1 MTLGAQTAMISLFG
15 PTHQYILAEASGT
28 PLDRHC
34 DSLLLGCCLLPKEK
48 GICQDVAAL
57 PLSELSDGPA
67 IAGGSVLVIPDIRD
81 NRRFKQSKLADNL
94 SGVRFYAGVPIVSP
108 RGITIGSYCVMDK
121 SPRKTGLDESS
132 VLFMKDMAE
141 TVMEHLSMVQS
152 KSRHHQTER
161 MIVGLG
167 SFVEGKATLQGSW
180 LEANEQDTATR
191 QSGEAV
197 EGKLNKRQQ
206 DIQDVQDSPES
217 QQLPHRSSAKV
228 SSKPALSN
236 TIRKDP
242 DSEVKPTTTS
252 ATHSSSGTD
261 SRLIPNQPNS
271 DQASQQNKAT
281 LKSSV
286 SIDDAPEEIVPSA
299 FEKIFSRAAN
309 LIRESIEVE
318 GVVFLDARVESF
330 GELDQDE
337 FQKAREAWAHG
348 ATTSGDESA
357 DSGSPPRPMHPFASG
372 IGNKD
377 ITTCRM
383 LGFSTSTSSSIDHGK
398 PGHNYAMGDSL
409 LKALLGRYPHGKI
422 FNYNENG
429 LLSDDSSGG
438 NTSRSSE
445 MNPGSERKKRRRKP
459 HDTQNANALVKVLQ
473 GARSIIFLP
482 LWDSHKARWLSGM
495 FIWTKSPERVFT
507 PEIELTYLRAFGNS
521 VMAEIHR
528 FDAEMAEKAKTDLL
542 SNISHELRSPL
553 HGILGTADIL
563 SDTAMNMLQQG
574 MVHTIESCGRTL
586 LDTINHLLDFT
597 YMKKFKSDSGEAYAN
612 HEKQIDVPGLKPA
625 KLQRNAPNSSERAY
639 GPVQLDS
646 VLEEVAESV
655 FAGHSF
661 YHHPRAQPQKVTNNE
676 SSMSI
681 SLPTKQVT
689 IILDIQEA
697 EEWAFLTSAGCWRR
711 ILMNVFGNALK
722 YTPSGFIYVGL
733 KTAPHNRR
741 MSDSSA
747 GSTAS
752 EGLDSQCLV
761 TLTVKD
767 TGQGISAEYLR
778 DGLFTPFS
786 QEDGLAPGSGLGL
799 SIVRQALVSI
809 GGSIEVSSEKGH
821 GTEISIEVPLNVA
834 PEKDKSDGA
843 SSNESY
849 REIRKWAQGKTIG
862 LLGFAS
868 SLVSPRDITLYK
880 SLEHLCQDWFNLTV
894 KRVSPSAD
902 NNDPCDFYMA
912 VQTDLD
918 SPDEEQN
925 QVSDIGSIIDGKDC
939 DVSPLIVICESPEK
953 AHNMF
958 ARAANQK
965 RESIIEYISQ
975 PCGPRKLAK
984 ALSLC
989 ILRLDGRDPEAN
1001 KPTHWVEM
1009 PNSSKIPLDVGPR
1022 DPPNERMKLG
1032 KRPMLDTTG
1041 SSEEERLK
1049 YDHDDRIKSPTRIA
1063 EGAPPSIAAKDTV
1076 NDELSVL
1083 LVDDNQINLQILV
1096 AYAKKEGWNIMTAT
1110 NGLEAVQTFRAH
1122 SGKFAAV
1129 IIGMQNSIYFNTF

>member
-1 MTLGAQTAMISLFG
+1 MISLFG
-15 PTHQYILAEASGT
+15 PTHQYILAEATGM
-28 PLDRHC
+28 PLDRPC
-34 DSLLLGCCLLPKEK
+34 DDLLLGCCLLPKEK

-57 PLSELSDGPA
+57 PLSERSDDPA

-81 NRRFKQSKLADNL
+81 NCRFKQSKLADNL
-94 SGVRFYAGVPIVSP
+94 SGVRFYAGVPIVSS

-121 SPRKTGLDESS
+121 RPRKVGLDESS
-132 VLFMKDMAE
+132 ILFMKDMAE

-167 SFVEGKATLQGSW
+167 SFVEGKATLRGSW
-180 LEANEQDTATR
+180 LEASEQGTATPS
-191 QSGEAV
+191 SGETV

-217 QQLPHRSSAKV
+217 QQLLYRPSAKV
-228 SSKPALSN
+228 SSKPPLSN

-242 DSEVKPTTTS
+242 GSEVKPTTSS
-252 ATHSSSGTD
+252 ATHSSSETD
-261 SRLIPNQPNS
+261 SKLIPNQPNS
-271 DQASQQNKAT
+271 DEANQQNNST
-281 LKSSV
+281 FRSSV
-286 SIDDAPEEIVPSA
+286 SIDDAPAETVPPA

-330 GELDQDE
+330 EELDQDE
-337 FQKAREAWAHG
+337 FHKAREAYVRG
-348 ATTSGDESA
+348 TTTSSDEST
-357 DSGSPPRPMHPFASG
+357 DSGSPPKPMDPFASG

-377 ITTCRM
+377 ITTSRM
-383 LGFSTSTSSSIDHGK
+383 LGFSTSTSSSIDHGMS
-398 PGHNYAMGDSL
+398 GHNYAMGDSL
-409 LKALLGRYPHGKI
+409 LKAILGRYPHGKI

-429 LLSDDSSGG
+429 LLSDDSSGSS
-438 NTSRSSE
+438 TSRSTETNS
-445 MNPGSERKKRRRKP
+445 GSERKKRRRKP
-459 HDTQNANALVKVLQ
+459 YHTQNANALAKFLE

-507 PEIELTYLRAFGNS
+507 PEIELSYLRAFGNS

-528 FDAEMAEKAKTDLL
+528 SDAEMAEKAKTDLL

-597 YMKKFKSDSGEAYAN
+597 YMKRFKSDSEGKHAN
-612 HEKQIDVPGLKPA
+612 HEKQIDVPDLKQA
-625 KLQRNAPNSSERAY
+625 KLRRNQPNRSERAY
-639 GPVQLDS
+639 SPVQLDS

-676 SSMSI
+676 SSISI

-689 IILDIQEA
+689 VILDIQEA
-697 EEWAFLTSAGCWRR
+697 SEWAFLTSAGCWRR

-722 YTPSGFIYVGL
+722 YTPSGFIFVGL

-741 MSDSSA
+741 MSDSSV

-752 EGLDSQCLV
+752 NGQNSQCLV

-767 TGQGISAEYLR
+767 TGQGIDAEYLR

-809 GGSIEVSSEKGH
+809 GGSIEVTSEKGQ

-834 PEKDKSDGA
+834 PENDTSDGA
-843 SSNESY
+843 SSNEAY
-849 REIRKWAQGKTIG
+849 REIRKKAQGKTIG
-862 LLGFAS
+862 LLGFAP
-868 SLVSPRDITLYK
+868 SLVSPREITLYK
-880 SLEHLCQDWFNLTV
+880 SLERLCQDWFHLTV
-894 KRVSPSAD
+894 KRVSPSGD

-918 SPDEEQN
+918 SPDEEQSQLLN
-925 QVSDIGSIIDGKDC
+925 IDSIIDGKDC
-939 DVSPLIVICESPEK
+939 DISPLIVICESPEK

-958 ARAANQK
+958 ARAANRKQ
-965 RESIIEYISQ
+965 ESIIEYISQ

-1009 PNSSKIPLDVGPR
+1009 PDSSKISLDVGPR

-1041 SSEEERLK
+1041 SSEKEHLRHDL
-1049 YDHDDRIKSPTRIA
+1049 DHRIKSLTPIA
-1063 EGAPPSIAAKDTV
+1063 EGAPPSIAAEDTV

-1096 AYAKKEGWNIMTAT
+1096 AYVKKEGWNIMTAT
-1110 NGLEAVQTFRAH
+1110 NGLEAVKTFQAH
-1122 SGKFAAV
+1122 PGRFAAV
-1129 IIGMQNSIYFNTF
+1129 IIGMQDSIYFNTF